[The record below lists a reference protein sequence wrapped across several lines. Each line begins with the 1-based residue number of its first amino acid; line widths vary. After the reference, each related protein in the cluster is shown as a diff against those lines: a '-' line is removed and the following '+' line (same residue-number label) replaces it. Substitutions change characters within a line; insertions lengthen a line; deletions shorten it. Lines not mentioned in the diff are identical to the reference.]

1 MLARAILTPAASE
14 IVVLIALGLS
24 LFGVIGLVLAV
35 LLGVRL
41 ARLRRGYAVL
51 IGRGVDSDRSS
62 LVELVNRRHAEV
74 TALSAAVDDLQ
85 RYDRVLTELVQAAV
99 SGVHLVRYDAFQEM
113 GGRMSFSAALV
124 DAHGNGVILTTING
138 RSDNR
143 TYLRLVTGGVAEVE
157 LSEEEQQALSGAL
170 ASASR
175 VP

>member
-1 MLARAILTPAASE
+1 M
-14 IVVLIALGLS
+14 
-24 LFGVIGLVLAV
+24 
-35 LLGVRL
+35 
-41 ARLRRGYAVL
+41 
-51 IGRGVDSDRSS
+51 
-62 LVELVNRRHAEV
+62 ELVNRRHAEV

-170 ASASR
+170 ASAIR